1 MRYLLIVLLF
11 CSQLCAAQD
20 INHLI
25 LVWQKKDT
33 PAGQTSAFLQATEQL
48 ASIEQVKSLI
58 IRTAIESERPVVDDS
73 FDYAV
78 LMTFASQEDMQ
89 HYQDHPQHVQF
100 LNDHVKGKMEK
111 IVIYDF

>member
-1 MRYLLIVLLF
+1 MRYLLITLLF
-11 CSQLCAAQD
+11 CSQFCAAED
-20 INHLI
+20 IHHLI
-25 LVWQKKDT
+25 LVWQKQNT
-33 PAGQTSAFLQATEQL
+33 PAEQTASFLQATGKL
-48 ASIEQVKSLI
+48 ADISQVKSLKV
-58 IRTAIESERPVVDDS
+58 RTAIESDRPVVDDS

-89 HYQDHPQHVQF
+89 HYQEHPQHVQF